1 VFRTT
6 DIVLI
11 AVMVGAAAVTYRIK
25 QGAENELEHIDKI
38 KTQIRLEH
46 DTIDV
51 LKADWSILIQPRRLE
66 KLANLYQAQL
76 QLQPTTAEQIVTIDQ
91 LPMRP
96 VVLPGSGS
104 DASGEVAAIIKDNTV
119 TGSVKAGSVKK

>member
-11 AVMVGAAAVTYRIK
+11 AVMIGAAAITYRIK
-25 QGAENELEHIDKI
+25 QGAENEFEHISRI

-46 DTIDV
+46 DTIN
-51 LKADWSILIQPRRLE
+51 LLQADWSLVSQPKRLQ
-66 KLANLYQAQL
+66 KLVDLYQAQL
-76 QLQPTTAEQIVTIDQ
+76 NLQPTTADQIVTLDQ

-96 VVLPGSGS
+96 VELPNPPAS
-104 DASGEVAAIIKDNTV
+104 DQVAQNGRRDKIV
-119 TGSVKAGSVKK
+119 TGSLKK

>member
-11 AVMVGAAAVTYRIK
+11 AVMIGAAAVTYRIK
-25 QGAENELEHIDKI
+25 QGAENELEHIQKI

-46 DTIDV
+46 DTINL
-51 LKADWSILIQPRRLE
+51 LKADWSLISQPKRLQ
-66 KLANLYQAQL
+66 KLVDLYQAQL
-76 QLQPTTAEQIVTIDQ
+76 NLQPTSSEQIVTLDQ

-96 VVLPGSGS
+96 VKMPAPPDS
-104 DASGEVAAIIKDNTV
+104 AQVAQNGRDGVV
-119 TGSVKAGSVKK
+119 TGSLKK

>member
-11 AVMVGAAAVTYRIK
+11 AVMIGAAAVTYRIK
-25 QGAENELEHIDKI
+25 QNAESELEHINKI

-46 DTIDV
+46 DAINL
-51 LKADWSILIQPRRLE
+51 LKADWSLLSQPRRLQ
-66 KLANLYQAQL
+66 KLVDLYQPQL
-76 QLQPTTAEQIVTIDQ
+76 NLQPTTAQQIVTLDQ

-96 VVLPGSGS
+96 VEMPNPPAAGQ
-104 DASGEVAAIIKDNTV
+104 VAENDRNRII
-119 TGSVKAGSVKK
+119 TGSLKK

>member
-11 AVMVGAAAVTYRIK
+11 AVMIGAAAVTYRIK
-25 QGAENELEHIDKI
+25 QNAENELEHINKI

-46 DTIDV
+46 DAINL
-51 LKADWSILIQPRRLE
+51 LKADWSLLSQPRRLQ
-66 KLANLYQAQL
+66 KLVDLYQPQL
-76 QLQPTTAEQIVTIDQ
+76 NLQPTSADQIVTLDE

-96 VVLPGSGS
+96 VEMPSPPAAGQ
-104 DASGEVAAIIKDNTV
+104 VARNDRDRTI
-119 TGSVKAGSVKK
+119 TGSLKK